1 MSTKELL
8 LQELEQSSDDL
19 LEEVLNF
26 LLFTKQRQQPQ
37 SFTPQSSQDKSEK
50 KSKPIWESF
59 NEFTEN
65 LPEEVTKD
73 LPTDS
78 ATNLDYYLYGSPDQ
92 NS

>member
-1 MSTKELL
+1 MSTKEQL
-8 LQELEQSSDDL
+8 LQEIERSSDDL

-26 LLFTKQRQQPQ
+26 LLFTKQRKQPQ
-37 SFTPQSSQDKSEK
+37 FRNPSSSQDKSEK
-50 KSKPIWESF
+50 KNKPIWESF

-92 NS
+92 DS

>member
-26 LLFTKQRQQPQ
+26 LLFTKQRKQPQ
-37 SFTPQSSQDKSEK
+37 SFIPPSSQDKSEK

-59 NEFTEN
+59 NEFTES